1 MQTSVP
7 AHAEVTN
14 WVKNRCVRQTAQ
26 RTPVIEQYEDDLI
39 AVRLAFLEGGDHVS
53 HPVKVAV
60 PCAKCALF
68 GRECVCCCGNPPKG
82 LQCHG
87 FHGLPCGQGRPPAST
102 LVRGLMSL
110 RLGASPLRNHLRPP
124 ESRGHAVTAAV
135 DMVTSISRCISSATV
150 EIIKGGRSCPSR
162 SPSGCIVHALTAA
175 VDMVTSI
182 SRCISSAT
190 VEIIEGGGSC
200 PSRSPSGCIVSEPS
214 KPPSPSVYIVSES
227 TRPPLPMVCV
237 VKVWSPS
244 FCVTS
249 SKRTASPAAV
259 HVVTE
264 GQAAAAAESH
274 PFITRCHIVVA

>member
-1 MQTSVP
+1 MTACLRVVATRVNGGRRRSEFP
-7 AHAEVTN
+7 LTGSSRHST
-14 WVKNRCVRQTAQ
+14 VRQAACFDARRRLYVAAARRQSYAQ
-26 RTPVIEQYEDDLI
+26 
-39 AVRLAFLEGGDHVS
+39 
-53 HPVKVAV
+53 
-60 PCAKCALF
+60 
-68 GRECVCCCGNPPKG
+68 PPS
-82 LQCHG
+82 
-87 FHGLPCGQGRPPAST
+87 A
-102 LVRGLMSL
+102 
-110 RLGASPLRNHLRPP
+110 P
-124 ESRGHAVTAAV
+124 ESRG
-135 DMVTSISRCISSATV
+135 
-150 EIIKGGRSCPSR
+150 
-162 SPSGCIVHALTAA
+162 HALTAA